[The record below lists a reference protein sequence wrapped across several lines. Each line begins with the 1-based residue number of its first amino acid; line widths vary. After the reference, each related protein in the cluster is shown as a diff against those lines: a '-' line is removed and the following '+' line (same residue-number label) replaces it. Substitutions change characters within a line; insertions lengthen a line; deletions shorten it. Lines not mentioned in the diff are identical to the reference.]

1 MTKIIHYCNTSYETG
16 SVGGVARF
24 DDHIKRAFPHRIFI
38 SPGNKKKMLDFL
50 KHNSETIVITDN
62 GLACD
67 IPKPIKTI
75 IFHHGCGETTW
86 ERNFKN
92 NSDENFFF
100 NAFVKPQRNML
111 SYRSPRN
118 TIIASI
124 STACTE
130 DFTKYYGIN
139 YTKFLRCNL
148 FHTSEFDESIY
159 KTSFNENPV
168 VLGNW
173 LNKKKG
179 DFLIPK
185 LKDNIPNFYFKQL
198 DVKPIDLSKKEL
210 DKFIIK
216 KQEIYN
222 SADIFLQISNS
233 EGNSYA
239 TLDALIC
246 GLPVVASNVGLFY
259 KDVPED
265 CFVKMEWEKNND
277 VDYVREKLI
286 YAWENKEKLSQN
298 ARNWYMTNYRYVD
311 WLRKIKSLIQMV
323 QNH

>member
-1 MTKIIHYCNTSYETG
+1 
-16 SVGGVARF
+16 
-24 DDHIKRAFPHRIFI
+24 
-38 SPGNKKKMLDFL
+38 
-50 KHNSETIVITDN
+50 
-62 GLACD
+62 
-67 IPKPIKTI
+67 
-75 IFHHGCGETTW
+75 
-86 ERNFKN
+86 
-92 NSDENFFF
+92 
-100 NAFVKPQRNML
+100 ML

-198 DVKPIDLSKKEL
+198 DVKPIDLSNKEL

-233 EGNSYA
+233 
-239 TLDALIC
+239 
-246 GLPVVASNVGLFY
+246 
-259 KDVPED
+259 
-265 CFVKMEWEKNND
+265 
-277 VDYVREKLI
+277 
-286 YAWENKEKLSQN
+286 
-298 ARNWYMTNYRYVD
+298 
-311 WLRKIKSLIQMV
+311 
-323 QNH
+323 